1 MRLKVRTPLERI
13 PDILNKF
20 EPWFL
25 EKLDR
30 AAPRKARERGKCSRE
45 QNFVISESKGDV
57 DRESVKNVV
66 INDRGP
72 FDLR

>member
-20 EPWFL
+20 EKGFL
-25 EKLDR
+25 EQLDR
-30 AAPRKARERGKCSRE
+30 AEPRKARERGKCSRE

-57 DRESVKNVV
+57 DRESV
-66 INDRGP
+66 
-72 FDLR
+72 